1 MNGVGMGKADSLRG
15 HLLLA
20 LGSLLNRMVCEHNS
34 LEANH
39 AQLFLESRLPWVNL
53 QQVINCPRLLGGKK
67 KEKKGKVNISCSPA
81 SCLLVIVKSPR

>member
-1 MNGVGMGKADSLRG
+1 MNGVGMGKIDSLRR

-20 LGSLLNRMVCEHNS
+20 LGSLLNMMVCEHNS

-39 AQLFLESRLPWVNL
+39 AQLFLASRLPWVNL
-53 QQVINCPRLLGGKK
+53 QQVINCPRLLGEK